1 MMSPSSLGSLPHNC
15 VGLDAEEQ
23 GSRVRGNSDAGA
35 SFITLDD
42 GYLGSK
48 LDEGRS
54 KVR

>member
-1 MMSPSSLGSLPHNC
+1 MSLSPLESPAGVKSRW
-15 VGLDAEEQ
+15 LDSEEQ
-23 GSRVRGNSDAGA
+23 GSIKLGPTMT
-35 SFITLDD
+35 TLDD